1 MLSTK
6 NRPLNVALWSL
17 CVAGVVASG
26 AAFAQSEENTP
37 VRTPTHTVP
46 FPIPKDDQPKRTNE
60 PKQVTDIES
69 SEPGAMGQPMLPGA
83 TNSTIGPQGGDAT
96 AVMGTTALP
105 LQGAAPLLE
114 GETNGTI
121 GPPASPMATV
131 PLGMSINDVPDSKKP
146 IGKTESAAIIG
157 AAVGCLGLSMFFLIK
172 KKKAAFWTLGALAA
186 AILAIAGFAWG
197 TFGMFQ

>member
-1 MLSTK
+1 MLPTK

-17 CVAGVVASG
+17 CVAGVLASG
-26 AAFAQSEENTP
+26 AAFAQSQEPVEPSVMTP
-37 VRTPTHTVP
+37 SHSAP
-46 FPIPKDDQPKRTNE
+46 FPIPEDVRKQLKRTGQPKSGV
-60 PKQVTDIES
+60 PVKVIDA
-69 SEPGAMGQPMLPGA
+69 EPGVMGQPMLPGA
-83 TNSTIGPQGGDAT
+83 TNSTIGPQGEDAT
-96 AVMGTTALP
+96 DVMGTTAP
-105 LQGAAPLLE
+105 VAPMLQ

-131 PLGMSINDVPDSKKP
+131 PTPLRMESIPTRR
-146 IGKTESAAIIG
+146 IGQAESAAIIG
-157 AAVGCLGLSMFFLIK
+157 AALGCLGLSMFFLIK